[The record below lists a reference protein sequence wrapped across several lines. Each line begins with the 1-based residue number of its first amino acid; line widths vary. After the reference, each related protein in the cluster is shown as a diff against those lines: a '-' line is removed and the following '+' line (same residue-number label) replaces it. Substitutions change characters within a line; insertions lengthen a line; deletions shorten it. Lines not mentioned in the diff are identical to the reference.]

1 MQNNHAHNSTQ
12 NISKIK
18 IDSIHLE
25 ILYRSLYILKKKFEK
40 FKKEINSIYIK
51 YYPEQD
57 KPADQND
64 FPIIKI
70 VNFFPLLQD
79 IFEKIKITIPRIHDI
94 NTLFNYD
101 ISKFDKNSKEHLESI
116 KLMEKTLFS
125 QNKKE
130 LIKYNSKFYSKK
142 IEPIVDYFVRKG
154 NGDDLTEI
162 KLMTEYDRK
171 GRIINTFGK
180 LLESIGIKS
189 NFKLITKN
197 PKDEYNSNVEKG
209 DILYI
214 EILPIILADFLQENN
229 DFVVI
234 NLDNEDFKLISDIK
248 NRFDDNLQE
257 KIKNNKNLNIFH
269 TYNENKSNNATNL
282 EKLNLS
288 PEEQKKLCENKK
300 YKLEKNI
307 KFYQKLLFTKKKKG
321 ESYNYITDFIS
332 KMNKEKER
340 LEKEIKQLTLKVN
353 ALILEE
359 QKVERKKEKKIKT
372 AEEKL
377 QEIFHF
383 YCSQH
388 SYQSPSPTFDQIEFK
403 VNHMNISEFCKFC
416 TEFKI
421 PIGLDKLMEIYNKRN
436 PLLDTSE
443 INFNEF
449 MVILEKISVLMNQNK
464 INKMKKKIEKLNKK
478 MKGLEVSIDSDEEI
492 TNNSDIKILSSKSE
506 QYKKNIEQLKS
517 LNNVQIFNEFK
528 KFLEIDKPSKKIK
541 DKMKGFLF
549 KYWDDNEKIE
559 RRAPLTREEYQRV
572 KKKVQI
578 FKSIREKSAKEKE
591 SEKEKLKQE
600 LYDKKKEEF
609 LINNKKLVKKIKDK
623 EEKKSYILL
632 KNLNIRKKNKVKEK
646 FSLETIKSN
655 TYEGIANSNMN
666 LNKEEKEEIFVDDD
680 EENSDD
686 ELFKKVNNVNKKKED
701 DLFKEE
707 KIEDIMKLK
716 INLKKDENNI
726 KEKNENLINVN
737 LNNNVNNSRNITN
750 TNDNLSSS
758 NTLNTNVSN
767 EIKVLKMNL
776 KPKKKEN
783 IYFSFNNING
793 IKDITEEMKQKDLDK
808 KNEENNVTNNDT
820 NNNTNN
826 KKDGQRYQEFYKNI
840 ARLNNNEFKK
850 SFSPL
855 NININNNF
863 NNNNKKRPIG
873 IYKNQNITKDIS
885 SIINKNINKKED
897 KINHL
902 DNSFNKDKIA
912 LVNKSID
919 MNNKNK
925 NMIDSSE
932 SKNKNKIF
940 IQINDFN
947 IKNENNDVKNSNKN
961 SQIIQL
967 PSLSGT
973 NINTFGNHNETN
985 RNTAHFKESKESY
998 RNNINATQPNN
1009 NIIVLPSINSPRYNL
1024 SNKEKPSSPSFQKNS
1039 KKII

>member
-57 KPADQND
+57 KTADQND

-197 PKDEYNSNVEKG
+197 PKDEYDSNVEKG

-269 TYNENKSNNATNL
+269 TYNENKSNNAANL

-372 AEEKL
+372 TEEKL

-578 FKSIREKSAKEKE
+578 FKSMREKSAKEKE

-609 LINNKKLVKKIKDK
+609 LINNKKLVKKIKDR

-808 KNEENNVTNNDT
+808 KNEENNVVNNDT

-826 KKDGQRYQEFYKNI
+826 KKEGQRYQEFYKNI

-885 SIINKNINKKED
+885 SIINKNINKNED
-897 KINHL
+897 KI
-902 DNSFNKDKIA
+902 NSFNKDKIA

-985 RNTAHFKESKESY
+985 RYTAHFKESKESY

-1024 SNKEKPSSPSFQKNS
+1024 YNKEKPSSPSFQKNT
-1039 KKII
+1039 KKIK